1 MEPLHQ
7 LKTRSDQHTWLIHI
21 PSALTGRAEIFSIQ
35 QKPRYEVSRT
45 DTPEPEI
52 MYPPDERAEVAA
64 AESQSPLQA
73 RLILVR
79 LGFLICNDLHIA

>member
-1 MEPLHQ
+1 
-7 LKTRSDQHTWLIHI
+7 
-21 PSALTGRAEIFSIQ
+21 
-35 QKPRYEVSRT
+35 
-45 DTPEPEI
+45 

-79 LGFLICNDLHIA
+79 LGFYYIQSIDLFNLQ